1 MAPQYVGCFGGGPE
15 AGGLLFQEFGT
26 LTVRVWAPRESGK
39 TTLDSGRTL
48 RSWLC
53 VVEREGTHV
62 SSSLSL
68 VTEGEPG
75 FDQTEFC
82 LRPIGLRQ

>member
-1 MAPQYVGCFGGGPE
+1 MD
-15 AGGLLFQEFGT
+15 GLILQS
-26 LTVRVWAPRESGK
+26 ES
-39 TTLDSGRTL
+39 SGREVGGAEGKGD
-48 RSWLC
+48 RGQA
-53 VVEREGTHV
+53 VEREGTHV